1 MLRGKNHNVPLTS
14 GRSSPTTFSPRGG
27 PRHVP
32 HRGPRL
38 TDEAFRKVPW
48 GTALPL
54 SVACDSSA
62 RGQLL
67 RGQKCDRGPQRL
79 ESRSHRPLGGRRA
92 PEPVSPHAPARP
104 LAFISLLDQGHVG
117 VRGARVPPGAPTSRP
132 RPLGL
137 RVLTCASVVMI
148 CKH

>member
-48 GTALPL
+48 GTTLPL

-79 ESRSHRPLGGRRA
+79 ESRSRRPLGGRRA

-104 LAFISLLDQGHVG
+104 LSSRYSTKGTLGSVVHG
-117 VRGARVPPGAPTSRP
+117 CRPVPPRRAPVLWASASSPVPPWSRF
-132 RPLGL
+132 
-137 RVLTCASVVMI
+137 VNI
-148 CKH
+148 E